1 MALAVLGS
9 VRVTSLVMRIFMG
22 KIERHDLQLRGSQ
35 IVALTNASLATSQRA
50 NPIDLL
56 FIQGR
61 CTPRRSYVT
70 THEGLR
76 AVHAGGASQSMP
88 RVRHEEEEEEE
99 EAT

>member
-1 MALAVLGS
+1 MFS
-9 VRVTSLVMRIFMG
+9 
-22 KIERHDLQLRGSQ
+22 
-35 IVALTNASLATSQRA
+35 NASGTTTTNWSSAVVDPVSPWAGVA